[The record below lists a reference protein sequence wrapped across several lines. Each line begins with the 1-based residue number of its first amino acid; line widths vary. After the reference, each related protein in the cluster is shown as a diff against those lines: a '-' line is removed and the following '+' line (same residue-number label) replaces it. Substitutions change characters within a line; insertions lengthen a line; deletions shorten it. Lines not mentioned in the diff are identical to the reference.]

1 MVQNSSISLTSF
13 PQMLISF
20 INSVHFLKLR
30 NQHWYQLWTPDF
42 IWIWLVFPLMS
53 FFFLQNPVQGTTLY
67 LVIVFP
73 YISPQSNNFS
83 VFPYLFYEFE
93 TLKQYW
99 LILCKTSL
107 SLDVSAVIL
116 VMRVGLWVWKYIPF
130 SSQHIR
136 RYMLLTWL
144 FAGDVNFDHLV
155 KGTSCQSSLL

>member
-1 MVQNSSISLTSF
+1 MWNNFRFGRVAKMVQNSSISLTSF

-53 FFFLQNPVQGTTLY
+53 LFFLQNPVQGTTLY
-67 LVIVFP
+67 LVFVFP

-116 VMRVGLWVWKYIPF
+116 VMRVGLWFGSTYPSHHSI
-130 SSQHIR
+130 S
-136 RYMLLTWL
+136 
-144 FAGDVNFDHLV
+144 G
-155 KGTSCQSSLL
+155 GTCY